1 MFPAQFIF
9 FWQPL
14 IDSIRGESPEMATA
28 SLQTGRF
35 KYNDGGWYVGQVRT
49 PMSVQTGRQA
59 IALAFQRHCW
69 WLHPG
74 GCIAVLCLVPTSHV
88 ALRSRFDVRERYP
101 SSCVH

>member
-9 FWQPL
+9 FWHP

-101 SSCVH
+101 SSFVR